1 MSVDVEMKS
10 TAVQN
15 DPYALNPADIKEA
28 PETILGSLK
37 FLGPGMVLS
46 ASIVGSGELIATTV
60 LGAQAGFV
68 TLWVI
73 LVSCFVKVCVQ
84 LEWGKHIINTGEPSM
99 QALNTLPGP
108 KFGGANWSIW
118 AWLILMGLK
127 FLQMGGIVGGVAL
140 AMNIAFPGVTAPIW
154 AWVTAISCSLLV
166 FRGRYKIMEKGS
178 IIMIGMFTI
187 MTFIAVGALQATK
200 YAFTAGDIFS
210 GLTFQLPAAAVT
222 AAIAAFGITGVGGD
236 EIMQYGYWLIEK
248 GYARYTG
255 PKDNTPEWA
264 ARAKKWIKVMYVD
277 AFISMII
284 YTLMTAAFYILGASV
299 LYGMQKMPAGY
310 DTMKVL
316 ANMYTETLG
325 PGVMWMYVIGGIV
338 VLYSTLFSASA
349 AWSRQ
354 FTDCFS
360 QFSANIVDFHNPEH
374 RKKWI
379 AVLAWGIPIAW
390 TLLFLFFKSPVF
402 MVTMGGIGTSIM
414 LLVCVFA
421 AIFFKYRRLDS
432 RLLPGTAYNVFFWIS
447 ASAIALLALRGI
459 YAVLFS

>member
-1 MSVDVEMKS
+1 MAVENETKV
-10 TAVQN
+10 TVHDA
-15 DPYALNPADIKEA
+15 YALNPADIQEA
-28 PETILGSLK
+28 PTTILGSLK

-73 LVSCFVKVCVQ
+73 LVSCLVKVCVQ

-99 QALNTLPGP
+99 EALNTLPGP
-108 KFGGANWSIW
+108 KFAGANWSIW
-118 AWLILMGLK
+118 AWLILMCLK

-140 AMNIAFPGVTAPIW
+140 ALNIAVPGINAPIW

-166 FRGRYKIMEKGS
+166 FKGRYKIIEKGS
-178 IIMIGMFTI
+178 IIMIGMFTV

-200 YAFTAGDIFS
+200 YAFSAGDIFS

-248 GYARYTG
+248 GYARFTG
-255 PKDNTPEWA
+255 PKDSSPEWA
-264 ARAKKWIKVMYVD
+264 ERAKKWIRVMYVD
-277 AFISMII
+277 AFVSMII
-284 YTLMTAAFYILGASV
+284 YTIMTAAFYVLGASV
-299 LYGMQKMPAGY
+299 LHGMAKLPSGY

-325 PGVMWMYVIGGIV
+325 PGVMWVYVIGGIA
-338 VLYSTLFSASA
+338 VLYSTLFSATA
-349 AWSRQ
+349 AYSRQ

-360 QFSANIVDFHNPEH
+360 QLKFNIVDFHNPEH
-374 RKKWI
+374 RKRWVAI
-379 AVLAWGIPIAW
+379 AAWLIPTIWA
-390 TLLFLFFKSPVF
+390 LLFLFFKAPVF
-402 MVTMGGIGTSIM
+402 MVTLGGIGTAIM

-421 AIFFKYRRLDS
+421 AIFFKFRRLDK
-432 RLLPGTAYNVFFWIS
+432 RLIPGIAYNIFFWIS
-447 ASAIALLALRGI
+447 CSAIALLAFRGI
-459 YAVLFS
+459 YATFVK